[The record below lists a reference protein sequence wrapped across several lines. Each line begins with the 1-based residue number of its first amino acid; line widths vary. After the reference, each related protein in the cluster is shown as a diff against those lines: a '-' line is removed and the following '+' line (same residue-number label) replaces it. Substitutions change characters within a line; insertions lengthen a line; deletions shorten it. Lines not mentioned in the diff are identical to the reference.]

1 MISFG
6 KRLFALFFAALSFAV
21 YYMFLYIIIF
31 SDPSYPLDNDEVE
44 MLFILSF
51 LYSSCGFFTYGLA
64 VSYVTDRLLRSV
76 KSPWKHGIA
85 LLSYIFFGFIADQ
98 WMFKVNL
105 QMEDSPDFL
114 PFYYSTISAL
124 LVYIFVK
131 LFEFKEHRKRKA
143 DG

>member
-6 KRLFALFFAALSFAV
+6 KRLLALFFATLLFAI
-21 YYMFLYIIIF
+21 YYMFLGIIDDPALDSSTVETMFVF
-31 SDPSYPLDNDEVE
+31 S
-44 MLFILSF
+44 FI
-51 LYSSCGFFTYGLA
+51 YGGCGIFTYGLA
-64 VSYVTDRLLRSV
+64 VSYVTDRLLHSV
-76 KSPWKHGIA
+76 QNPWKHGIA
-85 LLSYIFFGFIADQ
+85 LLSYLFFGFIADQ

-105 QMEDSPDFL
+105 QMEDSPNFL

-143 DG
+143 DGFQN

>member
-6 KRLFALFFAALSFAV
+6 KRLLAIFFATLLFAI
-21 YYMFLYIIIF
+21 YYMFLGIIDDPASDSSTVETMFVF
-31 SDPSYPLDNDEVE
+31 S
-44 MLFILSF
+44 FI
-51 LYSSCGFFTYGLA
+51 YGGCGIFTYGLA
-64 VSYVTDRLLRSV
+64 VSYVTDRLLRTV
-76 KSPWKHGIA
+76 QSPWEHGIA
-85 LLSYIFFGFIADQ
+85 LLSYLFFGFIADQ

-105 QMEDSPDFL
+105 QMEDSPNFL

-143 DG
+143 DGFQN